1 MFENITCPMKNE
13 RRNWFWDEKRF
24 RKHRLAYRLQITSWL
39 WVVCMCVCES
49 FHQFRHRHASERG
62 KMSFSMHQT
71 EMTLEESII
80 PTYFRVTGNTQNVTL
95 AHTHTHIASNVELWR
110 LMKGFPFISSTQNHS
125 SYNFGSPLVCTRAF
139 VCMWFLCNG
148 HGSIEIIWTMTNKS
162 RKLITTMTVSHMRY
176 VEFSDIIP
184 KIRQAS

>member
-1 MFENITCPMKNE
+1 MCCAMFEDITCPMKNE
-13 RRNWFWDEKRF
+13 KRNWFWDEKRF
-24 RKHRLAYRLQITSWL
+24 RKHRLAYRLQITSLL

-95 AHTHTHIASNVELWR
+95 AHTHTHCEQCWI
-110 LMKGFPFISSTQNHS
+110 MKANEGFSVHFFDPKPFIIQ
-125 SYNFGSPLVCTRAF
+125 F
-139 VCMWFLCNG
+139 WFASCV
-148 HGSIEIIWTMTNKS
+148 HACVRM
-162 RKLITTMTVSHMRY
+162 Y
-176 VEFSDIIP
+176 VIFMQWP
-184 KIRQAS
+184 W

>member
-1 MFENITCPMKNE
+1 MSGLYVCVWVISSVSTPTRIRTWKNE
-13 RRNWFWDEKRF
+13 FFYASDGNDSWGKYYTHIFPCYGQYSECN
-24 RKHRLAYRLQITSWL
+24 TS
-39 WVVCMCVCES
+39 
-49 FHQFRHRHASERG
+49 
-62 KMSFSMHQT
+62 
-71 EMTLEESII
+71 
-80 PTYFRVTGNTQNVTL
+80 

-125 SYNFGSPLVCTRAF
+125 SYDFGSPLVCTRAF